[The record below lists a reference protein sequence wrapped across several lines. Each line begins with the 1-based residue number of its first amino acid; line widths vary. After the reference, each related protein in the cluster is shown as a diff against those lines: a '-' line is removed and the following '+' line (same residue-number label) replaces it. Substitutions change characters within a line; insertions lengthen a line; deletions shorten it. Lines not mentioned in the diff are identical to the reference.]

1 MIEEKG
7 TSPEGQSSKK
17 FVSGQ
22 KSSERKPQKE
32 QPKIFVQPKPATD
45 IGYAS
50 LLSKKID
57 DFVHEIEGKPLKSFE
72 KKDQQ
77 KILESY
83 EKLIF
88 KVVREINNSRR

>member
-57 DFVHEIEGKPLKSFE
+57 DFVQEIEGKPLKSFE